1 MNGGK
6 TVVKSLWKS
15 ILVKGILSAVKLEGV
30 GKVGTDLFKFFK
42 MLISKIDPCKI
53 RLWFSVKKKKKK
65 VLLNCQFAL
74 DKSV

>member
-30 GKVGTDLFKFFK
+30 GKVGTGLFKFFK

-53 RLWFSVKKKKKK
+53 RLWFSVKKKRR
-65 VLLNCQFAL
+65 
-74 DKSV
+74 KSY

>member
-53 RLWFSVKKKKKK
+53 RLWFSVKKKRR
-65 VLLNCQFAL
+65 
-74 DKSV
+74 KSY